1 MCMGQTPTPRQ
12 AIGLQQLA
20 RQLRAS
26 VADTS
31 NLEYVGLFLSAALAL
46 EARARCAAPDMPEH
60 AGISSRT
67 SGGLLFGSAKNRAV
81 YYFGAVRTAPGASMA
96 LLRPG
101 VITR

>member
-1 MCMGQTPTPRQ
+1 MQPARRATVSLCMGQTPTPRQ

-46 EARARCAAPDMPEH
+46 EARARCAAPDMPAFRH
-60 AGISSRT
+60 A
-67 SGGLLFGSAKNRAV
+67 LAAACYL
-81 YYFGAVRTAPGASMA
+81 GALRTAQFIILAP
-96 LLRPG
+96 
-101 VITR
+101 